1 MVALEENVWQSIFW
15 EGSSETLIGIALF
28 LLIPSWRQH
37 FLSVFRE
44 NKPMVVGLNVTNEVV
59 YNIGNFAAYFMVVLI
74 PVALNLLMNS
84 FQPIFVFIIGVV
96 LSRFMPQLA
105 TESASHRWKQKLI
118 AIAFT
123 GIGVYL
129 IGDW

>member
-1 MVALEENVWQSIFW
+1 SQMQGIAMVLIMIGAVIMTFAQDEDGQIRMKFRTIGFMLLASFGWAAESVIFKMVALEENVWQSIFW

-59 YNIGNFAAYFMVVLI
+59 YNIGN
-74 PVALNLLMNS
+74 
-84 FQPIFVFIIGVV
+84 
-96 LSRFMPQLA
+96 
-105 TESASHRWKQKLI
+105 
-118 AIAFT
+118 
-123 GIGVYL
+123 
-129 IGDW
+129 